1 MNSIV
6 NINSFKF
13 KYSNKYI
20 LNNINIKVSKGKCL
34 GLLGRNGSGKTTLIN
49 CILGELK
56 GEGDIEVLGEKPNIY
71 SRKFKQYLGVV
82 LDNDILIDYLTLNE
96 YLLYVGRLFEISED
110 ELDCRIEY
118 WIKTFELQNHANRIL
133 KYFSHGMRKKVQI
146 ISALIHE
153 PKLLI
158 IDEPTNGLDIEM
170 IYILKN
176 VIKRLK
182 DTGLTI
188 FVSTHIISFV
198 EDVCDEVIIINN
210 GTIREKIQLP
220 LNNKRLED
228 VFIKEIKDCGDVL

>member
-1 MNSIV
+1 M
-6 NINSFKF
+6 
-13 KYSNKYI
+13 
-20 LNNINIKVSKGKCL
+20 
-34 GLLGRNGSGKTTLIN
+34 
-49 CILGELK
+49 
-56 GEGDIEVLGEKPNIY
+56 
-71 SRKFKQYLGVV
+71 
-82 LDNDILIDYLTLNE
+82 
-96 YLLYVGRLFEISED
+96 FEISED

>member
-1 MNSIV
+1 MI
-6 NINSFKF
+6 
-13 KYSNKYI
+13 
-20 LNNINIKVSKGKCL
+20 
-34 GLLGRNGSGKTTLIN
+34 
-49 CILGELK
+49 
-56 GEGDIEVLGEKPNIY
+56 
-71 SRKFKQYLGVV
+71 
-82 LDNDILIDYLTLNE
+82 
-96 YLLYVGRLFEISED
+96 
-110 ELDCRIEY
+110 
-118 WIKTFELQNHANRIL
+118 
-133 KYFSHGMRKKVQI
+133 KKVQI